1 MVLIRSLAF
10 VFSHGKQRTLMT
22 NKDGADGAL
31 GGSLYLTGNIS
42 DSSQRLPRPQETVH
56 LSTAGADG
64 GERKLGHNG
73 KVAQTS
79 KHYSKRDTKPNT

>member
-1 MVLIRSLAF
+1 MFLIRSLAF

-42 DSSQRLPRPQETVH
+42 DFSRCLPPPHETMH
-56 LSTAGADG
+56 LSTAWADG
-64 GERKLGHNG
+64 GERKLGHNR
-73 KVAQTS
+73 KVAQTY
-79 KHYSKRDTKPNT
+79 KHYSKKR